1 MFKRLMYKRERFLAE
16 RDDNRIVRR
25 FEWGREFADPLFI
38 DNLNGASPQSFFEH
52 YSQNAIEKSNQFF
65 ALPKNPAE
73 YFRFNLENFDLT
85 WTSQTI
91 TDSSANN
98 VVRARFFTSNKVLE
112 KKRAVVILPHWNAP
126 PGSYESLCKVF
137 NRVGI
142 AALRLT
148 LPYHEER
155 MPPEHDRADFLV
167 SPNIGRTLQS
177 IRQAVLDTRAA
188 VAWLKSQGF
197 ERVGIVGTSIGSAT
211 AFLAMIHD
219 PNINAAVYNH
229 VSGYVA
235 DVVWRGVSTYHV
247 REGLER
253 QVSLDQ
259 VRQYWLPISPMA
271 YLDKL
276 KDLPERPMRFIYTL
290 YDLTFPLDLSQQM
303 MNEFRRYKIVHDE
316 TVLPC
321 GHYTLGEAP
330 WVYLDGWKI
339 VNYLRKNL

>member
-1 MFKRLMYKRERFLAE
+1 MLKRLIYKREQLLAE
-16 RDDNRIVRR
+16 RDDNRIVRP
-25 FEWGREFADPLFI
+25 FEWGKEFADPLFVG
-38 DNLNGASPQSFFEH
+38 NLNGASPQSFFQH
-52 YSQNAIEKSNQFF
+52 YSQNTVQNSDEFF
-65 ALPKNPAE
+65 APAKN
-73 YFRFNLENFDLT
+73 FDFNLNDSDLT

-91 TDSSANN
+91 TDSPSNN
-98 VVRARFFTSNKVLE
+98 TVRARFFSTNKPAE
-112 KKRAVVILPHWNAP
+112 RKRAVVILPHWNAP
-126 PGSYESLCKVF
+126 AGSYESLCKVF

-148 LPYHEER
+148 LPFHEER

-167 SPNIGRTLQS
+167 SSNIGRTLQS

-188 VAWLKSQGF
+188 VAWLKLQGF
-197 ERVGIVGTSIGSAT
+197 ERIGIVGTSIGSAT

-247 REGLER
+247 REGLEGE
-253 QVSLDQ
+253 VSLEE
-259 VRQYWLPISPMA
+259 VREYWLPISPMA
-271 YLDKL
+271 YLNKL
-276 KDLPERPMRFIYTL
+276 KNLPARPMRFIYTL

-303 MNEFRRYKIVHDE
+303 MKEFKRHGIEHDE

-339 VNYLRKNL
+339 VNFLRKNL

>member
-1 MFKRLMYKRERFLAE
+1 MYKREKFLAE
-16 RDDNRIVRR
+16 RDDNRIIRP
-25 FEWGREFADPLFI
+25 FEWGKEFADPLFV
-38 DNLNGASPQSFFEH
+38 DNLNAASPQSFFH
-52 YSQNAIEKSNQFF
+52 RYSQNAIQNSDDFF
-65 ALPKNPAE
+65 ALNKN
-73 YFRFNLENFDLT
+73 FDFNLKDSALT

-91 TDSSANN
+91 TDSLANN
-98 VVRARFFTSNKVLE
+98 TVRAHFFPIKKSSE

-126 PGSYESLCKVF
+126 PGSYLSLCKVF
-137 NRVGI
+137 NRIGI

-148 LPYHEER
+148 LPFHEER

-188 VAWLKSQGF
+188 VAWLKLQGF

-219 PNINAAVYNH
+219 PNIDAAVYNH

-247 REGLER
+247 RTGLEK
-253 QVSLDQ
+253 QVSLEE
-259 VRQYWLPISPMA
+259 VREYWLPISPMA
-271 YLDKL
+271 YLSKL
-276 KDLPERPMRFIYTL
+276 KQLPPRPMRFIYTL

-303 MNEFRRYKIVHDE
+303 MNEFRRFDVKHDE